1 MYNFCEIKKNLERI
15 DKMLNR
21 RTFIK
26 TTSLATLGLMFAG
39 CGNGHAHYSAANCI
53 SKVGITVDFDGTP
66 EKFLNEIIP
75 AAVKKARE
83 NGMTSIFGSGWRL
96 LTFEKNMPTRQQLDA
111 ICSDIPIYIEIS
123 TKRLKNTTKK
133 EKCILFWV

>member
-39 CGNGHAHYSAANCI
+39 CGESSVSGGKGLVMPSCGNGHAHYSAAHCI
-53 SKVGITVDFDGTP
+53 SKVGITVDFDDTP

-111 ICSDIPIYIEIS
+111 IFF
-123 TKRLKNTTKK
+123 LLN
-133 EKCILFWV
+133 